1 MQIAQLPSDEELR
14 LQDLFS
20 YDILDS
26 EVEKE
31 FNELVELAGEICN
44 CPVSMITFIDKDRQW
59 FKARLDEGPSETSRD
74 IALCAHA
81 ILSND
86 LLVVEDTSQDDR
98 FTKNPLV
105 TAEIKPIRFYAGA
118 PIVSPGGYKVGTICV
133 INNLPQTL
141 SAKQKRALEIL
152 SAQVSRLLELRVK
165 NKHLRSRAQQLIDLK
180 DQGVHKAMDEYEN
193 QKQNIAVTL
202 HEQIAQEAAACRLY
216 LRMAEESEDMRVP
229 YIQKANNYLEAI
241 VNDLRKLSNS
251 ISPSVLNSIPL
262 EDLLMDAVNRMK
274 IGLPFDVALIVT
286 GSALAVPVEKTI
298 ILFRIVEKWMRVLQK
313 RAGVKKV
320 TLRLV
325 PADTILLSFE
335 DDGEVLG
342 FHSSEQEIISAQ
354 IDAKVKSVGG
364 IIKTSTGTSTGNI
377 LSIEIPV

>member
-180 DQGVHKAMDEYEN
+180 IRVCT
-193 QKQNIAVTL
+193 KQW
-202 HEQIAQEAAACRLY
+202 
-216 LRMAEESEDMRVP
+216 MS
-229 YIQKANNYLEAI
+229 
-241 VNDLRKLSNS
+241 
-251 ISPSVLNSIPL
+251 
-262 EDLLMDAVNRMK
+262 MK
-274 IGLPFDVALIVT
+274 IRNR
-286 GSALAVPVEKTI
+286 
-298 ILFRIVEKWMRVLQK
+298 ILR
-313 RAGVKKV
+313 
-320 TLRLV
+320 
-325 PADTILLSFE
+325 
-335 DDGEVLG
+335 
-342 FHSSEQEIISAQ
+342 
-354 IDAKVKSVGG
+354 
-364 IIKTSTGTSTGNI
+364 
-377 LSIEIPV
+377 

>member
-1 MQIAQLPSDEELR
+1 
-14 LQDLFS
+14 
-20 YDILDS
+20 
-26 EVEKE
+26 
-31 FNELVELAGEICN
+31 
-44 CPVSMITFIDKDRQW
+44 
-59 FKARLDEGPSETSRD
+59 
-74 IALCAHA
+74 
-81 ILSND
+81 
-86 LLVVEDTSQDDR
+86 
-98 FTKNPLV
+98 
-105 TAEIKPIRFYAGA
+105 
-118 PIVSPGGYKVGTICV
+118 
-133 INNLPQTL
+133 
-141 SAKQKRALEIL
+141 
-152 SAQVSRLLELRVK
+152 
-165 NKHLRSRAQQLIDLK
+165 
-180 DQGVHKAMDEYEN
+180 MDEYEN